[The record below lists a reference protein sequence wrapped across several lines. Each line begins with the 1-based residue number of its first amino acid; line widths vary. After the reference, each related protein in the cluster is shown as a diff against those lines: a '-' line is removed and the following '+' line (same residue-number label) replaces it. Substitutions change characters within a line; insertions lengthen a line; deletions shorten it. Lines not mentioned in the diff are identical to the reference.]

1 LIEKNPSLVKTNIF
15 NKGELHNLD
24 KNVISKLVSELF
36 NHINSK
42 ESFNYISDLLIESLS
57 EYKKNSPVENL
68 SENKDNSLK
77 KNYKNDISNLEFNLN
92 NTKNEYLAISNDIH
106 SILSNCPD
114 LTNIQKLD
122 FCTNQRYFMK
132 LYLKEVLIQ
141 INKTYP
147 IIERY

>member
-1 LIEKNPSLVKTNIF
+1 MKTNIF
-15 NKGELHNLD
+15 NKGELQNLD
-24 KNVISKLVSELF
+24 KNIISGLLSELF

-42 ESFNYISDLLIESLS
+42 ESFNYISDLLIASLS
-57 EYKKNSPVENL
+57 KYKKNFPVENFI
-68 SENKDNSLK
+68 ENQDNSLNK
-77 KNYKNDISNLEFNLN
+77 INKNYISNLGSNL
-92 NTKNEYLAISNDIH
+92 TDSKNEYLAISNDIH

-114 LTNIQKLD
+114 LTNNQKLD

-141 INKTYP
+141 INKVYP